1 MNYTMKDVAQRAH
14 VSVSSV
20 SLVLNNKPSRIP
32 RETKERIKKIAK
44 KLNYKPNSAAVLL
57 SKQVSY
63 NIGLIVPDITN
74 PFFALLTRA
83 IDERLRASG
92 YSTLFADSDNS
103 FKREVEIINDM
114 ISHGVDGILLVP
126 SNEFFYQASNKLQ
139 KLINGFD
146 KPLILLN
153 ASSNLNVSSVNF
165 DNVLGAIMATEEL
178 INHGHRNIAFI
189 KGKDHF
195 VNAPERYQGYKY
207 ALKKNNL
214 SLNPKYVFEGDYTI
228 QSGYLVAPKIFNQDD
243 ITAILSSNDLM
254 LFGVIK
260 WAKEHQKNVFK
271 RFSMVGFDNNPY
283 TEIIEVPLTTIDQE
297 IGKMADQT
305 INLLLGI
312 LRKEEE
318 KRQQIVIKPRI
329 IRRNSVKTRSK
340 TEM

>member
-44 KLNYKPNSAAVLL
+44 ELNYKPNSAAVLL

-92 YSTLFADSDNS
+92 YSALFADSDNS

-153 ASSNLNVSSVNF
+153 
-165 DNVLGAIMATEEL
+165 
-178 INHGHRNIAFI
+178 
-189 KGKDHF
+189 GKF
-195 VNAPERYQGYKY
+195 YN
-207 ALKKNNL
+207 
-214 SLNPKYVFEGDYTI
+214 
-228 QSGYLVAPKIFNQDD
+228 
-243 ITAILSSNDLM
+243 
-254 LFGVIK
+254 
-260 WAKEHQKNVFK
+260 
-271 RFSMVGFDNNPY
+271 
-283 TEIIEVPLTTIDQE
+283 
-297 IGKMADQT
+297 
-305 INLLLGI
+305 
-312 LRKEEE
+312 
-318 KRQQIVIKPRI
+318 
-329 IRRNSVKTRSK
+329 
-340 TEM
+340 